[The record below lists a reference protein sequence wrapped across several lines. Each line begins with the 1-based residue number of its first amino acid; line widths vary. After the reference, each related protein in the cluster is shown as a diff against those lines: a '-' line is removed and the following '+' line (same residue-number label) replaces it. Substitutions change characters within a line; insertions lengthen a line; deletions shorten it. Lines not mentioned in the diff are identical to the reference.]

1 MDDKQ
6 KSKEYFN
13 RHSSTVVNKNGY
25 WSFDYRITA
34 KELQRRNVRNLIDI
48 GCGNGAFLAFFHTH
62 SPSVKLCN
70 TVFSADLSRVPQD
83 ECQHIKG
90 K

>member
-13 RHSSTVVNKNGY
+13 VTFRHGGQKNGY

-34 KELQRRNVRNLIDI
+34 KELQRRNERNLIDI
-48 GCGNGAFLAFFHTH
+48 GCGNGAFLVTL
-62 SPSVKLCN
+62 PSRER
-70 TVFSADLSRVPQD
+70 FD
-83 ECQHIKG
+83 EFKRSLNV
-90 K
+90 

>member
-34 KELQRRNVRNLIDI
+34 KELQRRSKLITPFTYMAV
-48 GCGNGAFLAFFHTH
+48 GF
-62 SPSVKLCN
+62 K
-70 TVFSADLSRVPQD
+70 
-83 ECQHIKG
+83 KG
-90 K
+90 